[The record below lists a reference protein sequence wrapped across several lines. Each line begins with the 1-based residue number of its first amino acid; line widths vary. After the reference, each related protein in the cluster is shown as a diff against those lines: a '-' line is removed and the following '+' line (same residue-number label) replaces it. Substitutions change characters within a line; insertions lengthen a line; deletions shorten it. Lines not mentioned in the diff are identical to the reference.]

1 MTRRQQ
7 NLFPRV
13 ARLRDSDPTVDE
25 FVGEWWDRHAE
36 VVYTHQDLVAAIPM
50 VARWIL
56 PHLGHVRVR
65 SLSANTLTTF
75 CDEIMA
81 AGATP
86 ATGDACFDL
95 LDEVLACAANWGV
108 IPQSPLD
115 EPDTVVRPCR
125 PAGQVVPFPSHV
137 SLSDCPD
144 SA

>member
-13 ARLRDSDPTVDE
+13 ARLRDADPTVDE

-36 VVYTHQDLVAAIPM
+36 VVYTHRDLVAAIPM
-50 VARWIL
+50 FALWIL

-75 CDEIMA
+75 CDGIMA

-86 ATGDACFDL
+86 ATVDTCFDL

-115 EPDTVVRPCR
+115 DPDTVAWPCR
-125 PAGQVVPFPSHV
+125 LAGEVVPFPNLGP
-137 SLSDCPD
+137 LSDHLD